1 MSKIVKKKD
10 LDVLIES
17 TLEKAG
23 IEVPKKKMI
32 KEDFESD
39 IRKAVIED
47 WDDRVITKLILDA
60 KNEGDIN
67 KLKTIKSYLQELL
80 QTEPDA
86 ELATFFTI
94 DIDKFIKEIRDQR
107 IDAMESKSSNK
118 SLINEELARFNK
130 LSNYTYKK

>member
-1 MSKIVKKKD
+1 
-10 LDVLIES
+10 
-17 TLEKAG
+17 
-23 IEVPKKKMI
+23 MI